1 MTETREFYAATVDE
15 AVLRAA
21 AALNVAPDKLSYEVV
36 DPGSVG
42 FLGIGAKDVRINVRL
57 EASSSSPA
65 PVADDSEEPESMESP
80 PPVPPVSGVEAVK
93 EEAENPQE
101 NVEEPEPAQEPVSAE
116 FLHEVEEL
124 MNSLVGAMG
133 LDARVDVYESHDEI
147 AVDVASPETGLFI
160 GQKGE
165 TIDSLQYLV
174 NVAAYKNRPF
184 SKRIVLDA
192 EGYRQRRIEAIQGIA
207 HRTARKAIRER
218 RAVELP
224 PMSAPERRVV
234 HVYLKDNPQV
244 NTASEGAGHNRR
256 VTISPA

>member
-21 AALNVAPDKLSYEVV
+21 AALNIAPDRLSYEVV
-36 DPGSVG
+36 DPGGAG
-42 FLGIGAKDVRINVRL
+42 FLGIGAKDARINVRIE
-57 EASSSSPA
+57 EASPPDS
-65 PVADDSEEPESMESP
+65 VADDSQKLQEAEVPTLDPTIPKEDNVRSPYVEEVRAAEEPASP
-80 PPVPPVSGVEAVK
+80 ELLNEVK
-93 EEAENPQE
+93 EL
-101 NVEEPEPAQEPVSAE
+101 VT
-116 FLHEVEEL
+116 
-124 MNSLVGAMG
+124 SLVEAMG
-133 LDARVDVYESHDEI
+133 LSARIDVYESDDEI

-174 NVAAYKNRPF
+174 NVAAYKDRTF
-184 SKRIVLDA
+184 AKRIVLDS

-207 HRTARKAIRER
+207 HRTARKAIREGR
-218 RAVELP
+218 PVELP

-256 VTISPA
+256 VTISPT

>member
-21 AALNVAPDKLSYEVV
+21 AALNIAPDRLSYEVV
-36 DPGSVG
+36 DPGGAG
-42 FLGIGAKDVRINVRL
+42 FLGIGAKDARINVRVV
-57 EASSSSPA
+57 EASPPDS
-65 PVADDSEEPESMESP
+65 VAEDSQKLQEAEGPTLDPTIPKKENARGPYVEEVRAAEEPASP
-80 PPVPPVSGVEAVK
+80 ELLNEVK
-93 EEAENPQE
+93 EL
-101 NVEEPEPAQEPVSAE
+101 VT
-116 FLHEVEEL
+116 
-124 MNSLVGAMG
+124 SLVEAMG
-133 LDARVDVYESHDEI
+133 LSARIDVYESDDEI

-174 NVAAYKNRPF
+174 NVAAYKDRTF
-184 SKRIVLDA
+184 AKRIVLDS

-207 HRTARKAIRER
+207 HRTARKAIREGR
-218 RAVELP
+218 PVELP

-256 VTISPA
+256 VTISPT

>member
-1 MTETREFYAATVDE
+1 MTEMREFYAATVDE

-21 AALNVAPDKLSYEVV
+21 ATLNIAPDKLSYEVV
-36 DPGSVG
+36 DPGGAG
-42 FLGIGAKDVRINVRL
+42 FLGIGAKDARINVRL
-57 EASSSSPA
+57 EEVSTPNPIAEVSQDQESEAPEGSAAYPA
-65 PVADDSEEPESMESP
+65 IS
-80 PPVPPVSGVEAVK
+80 K
-93 EEAENPQE
+93 EE
-101 NVEEPEPAQEPVSAE
+101 NVESPRVEEERAAEEPVSLE
-116 FLHEVEEL
+116 LLNEVEEL
-124 MNSLVGAMG
+124 VTSLVEAMG
-133 LDARVDVYESHDEI
+133 LSARIDVYESNDEI

-174 NVAAYKNRPF
+174 NVAAYKDRPF
-184 SKRIVLDA
+184 AKRIVLDS

>member
-1 MTETREFYAATVDE
+1 MTEMREFYAATVDE

-21 AALNVAPDKLSYEVV
+21 AALNIAPDRLSYEVV
-36 DPGSVG
+36 DPGGAG
-42 FLGIGAKDVRINVRL
+42 FLGIGAKDARINVRL
-57 EASSSSPA
+57 GETLPPSPTIEAPRETETVDATTRDSA
-65 PVADDSEEPESMESP
+65 ISEEDAN
-80 PPVPPVSGVEAVK
+80 AVDTSH
-93 EEAENPQE
+93 AEDERTP
-101 NVEEPEPAQEPVSAE
+101 QEPVTPELLS
-116 FLHEVEEL
+116 EVKAL
-124 MNSLVGAMG
+124 VTSLVEAMS
-133 LDARVDVYESHDEI
+133 LNARIDVYESDDEI

-174 NVAAYKNRPF
+174 NVAVYKDRPF
-184 SKRIVLDA
+184 AKRIVLDA

-218 RAVELP
+218 RSVELP

-244 NTASEGAGHNRR
+244 NTMSEGTGYNRR
-256 VTISPA
+256 VTISPAEL

>member
-21 AALNVAPDKLSYEVV
+21 AALNIAPDRLSYEVV
-36 DPGSVG
+36 DPGGAG
-42 FLGIGAKDVRINVRL
+42 FLGIGAKDARINVRL
-57 EASSSSPA
+57 EEFSPPDSA
-65 PVADDSEEPESMESP
+65 HKDTWKPEEVEVPTPDPAISEEEST
-80 PPVPPVSGVEAVK
+80 
-93 EEAENPQE
+93 ENPR
-101 NVEEPEPAQEPVSAE
+101 VEKERTAEEPVSP
-116 FLHEVEEL
+116 EL
-124 MNSLVGAMG
+124 LDEIKELVTSLVVAMG
-133 LDARVDVYESHDEI
+133 LSARIDVYESDDEI

-184 SKRIVLDA
+184 AKRIVLDS

-218 RAVELP
+218 RPVEMP